1 MAQKNLFRKV
11 RIEGMYSLDDGFIP
25 FADNPH
31 HGKTFE
37 NVTVEIKKEK
47 RPCYDFEVEFD
58 VIRIGGNNP
67 LEIECELV
75 KKTVTKN
82 GTLVLQICQDW
93 G

>member
-31 HGKTFE
+31 HGKTFK
-37 NVTVEIKKEK
+37 NVTVEIEK
-47 RPCYDFEVEFD
+47 RVEHCCGFDVEED
-58 VIRIGGNNP
+58 VIRIGGENP

-75 KKTVTKN
+75 KKTLKRN